1 MNDDG
6 YAAFLAIVVI
16 VFISAVWFSFGKHI
30 GGYDGRDKTVVL
42 CVEKPEQCKERYK
55 FLKLREK
62 LGE

>member
-16 VFISAVWFSFGKHI
+16 VLISGAWYTFGRDI
-30 GGYDGRDKTVVL
+30 GVYEGRDKTVVL

-55 FLKLREK
+55 YLKLREK